1 MKSLQLQMKSLY
13 CCIILFV
20 GHYTK
25 HIYSINA
32 DGTQS
37 ILTLTNL
44 EKKIKKMRL
53 KFSQESV
60 TVL

>member
-1 MKSLQLQMKSLY
+1 MKSLY

-25 HIYSINA
+25 HIDSINA

-53 KFSQESV
+53 KFSQESA